1 MPNPLH
7 RKNAAEWV
15 MWVCVLPLVVFARLR
30 ERLFNRR

>member
-15 MWVCVLPLVVFARLR
+15 MWVCVLPLIAVVRIKDMIMS
-30 ERLFNRR
+30 RR